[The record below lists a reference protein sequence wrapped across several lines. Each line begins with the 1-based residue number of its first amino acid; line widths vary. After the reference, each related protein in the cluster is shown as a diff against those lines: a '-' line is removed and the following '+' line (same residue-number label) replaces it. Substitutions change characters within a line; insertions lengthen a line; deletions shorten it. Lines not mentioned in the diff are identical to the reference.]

1 MIRKKNMD
9 LHLVNDRSLD
19 KLQGDIRRKKLKRSY
34 NWVIYILLIV
44 MIACGTVLLLKNQT
58 YTKLLKVTTYE
69 ANNSDTNRYAQ
80 FEKGLVRYNRDG
92 IVYLNR
98 KNKERWIQPCQMKN
112 PDIKVVGKTFAVS
125 DIGGNSIMVFNKQ
138 GLRGEMKTTR
148 PIEKFAISSQGIVAT
163 ILNNGE
169 EPVITLY
176 DVTGNILVEYTVPVG
191 IMGYP
196 VALELS
202 DNGKIL
208 GVSYLFTKGGV
219 LESKVVFYNFGEK
232 GKEATDYQV
241 MQDTYKDKIIPEIY
255 ALDQESFVVVS
266 DDSFILYEG
275 SETPKKRK
283 EVQFGQEIRSS
294 FHTEKY
300 IGFVLLNQDRSGY
313 EVRLYG
319 KNGKQ
324 LMSKEFS
331 GEYTDVKMIR
341 DDIIMNSG
349 KNACIITKNGT
360 IKFQGDFTTDV
371 LEIIPTFGLNRY
383 LVVSAEELS
392 VVYLIK

>member
-9 LHLVNDRSLD
+9 LYTGNDRGVD
-19 KLQGDIRRKKLKRSY
+19 RLQGNVRRKKIKRSY
-34 NWVIYILLIV
+34 NWVIYILLII
-44 MIACGTVLLLKNQT
+44 MIVCGTVLLLKNQT
-58 YTKLLKVTTYE
+58 YTKTWKVTTYE

-138 GLRGEMKTTR
+138 GIRGEMKTTR
-148 PIEKFAISSQGIVAT
+148 PIEKFAISSQGIIAA

-169 EPVITLY
+169 SPVITLY
-176 DVTGNILVEYTVPVG
+176 DVMGNILVEYTVPVG
-191 IMGYP
+191 TLGYP

-202 DNGKIL
+202 DDGKIL
-208 GVSYLFTKGGV
+208 GVSYLFTKDGT

-232 GKEATDYQV
+232 GKETTDYQV
-241 MQDTYKDKIIPEIY
+241 MQDHYKDKIIPEIY
-255 ALDQESFVVVS
+255 TFDQESFVVVS
-266 DDSFILYEG
+266 DDSFIVYEG
-275 SETPKKRK
+275 KETPKKKK
-283 EVQFGQEIRSS
+283 EVQLGQEIRSS
-294 FHTEKY
+294 FHTDKY
-300 IGFVLLNQDRSGY
+300 IGFILLNQDKSGY
-313 EVRLYG
+313 EARLYN

-331 GEYTDVKMIR
+331 GEYTDVKMVQ
-341 DDIIMNSG
+341 DDIIMKSG

-383 LVVSAEELS
+383 LMVSAEELS